1 MLELPRI
8 KAPAGISDNK
18 LEEWCYFFRN
28 LPTFVGV
35 PKDINPRFYKIMD
48 KLRIKDMTD
57 SERAEYFR
65 SGLDDNEREEIARAN
80 FDYGKEEGLE
90 EGEARGRAEEK
101 LENARKMLEGG
112 IDMALIEKITGLS
125 SQEVKKLLNCI

>member
-1 MLELPRI
+1 M
-8 KAPAGISDNK
+8 
-18 LEEWCYFFRN
+18 
-28 LPTFVGV
+28 TVGV

-90 EGEARGRAEEK
+90 EGRAEGLAEGK
-101 LENARKMLEGG
+101 LEVARKMLEEG
-112 IDMALIEKITGLS
+112 INASLIEKITGHS
-125 SQEVKKLLNCI
+125 SHEVKKLLN